1 MAGEK
6 SRLQIWMDFQKA
18 RAQAEKLEEA
28 AKNIRRESG
37 RFSDCRAEVASAW
50 EGSNATKFTG
60 KMGIVSEDLKK
71 IAAQLEK
78 TAGVIRKNAKNL
90 YDAEMEAKR
99 IADLRNHS

>member
-18 RAQAEKLEEA
+18 RAQADKLEEA
-28 AKNIRRESG
+28 AKSIKSESV
-37 RFSDCRAEVASAW
+37 RFSACRAEVANAW
-50 EGSNATKFTG
+50 EGSNASKFTS
-60 KMGIVSEDLKK
+60 KMGIVSEDLNK
-71 IAAQLEK
+71 IASQLNR
-78 TAGVIRKNAKNL
+78 TAEVIRKNAKNL